1 MNLQPPSNTDNIN
14 DLLVQSCTD
23 LLKQFDLNGEV
34 VDELPSDSQIC
45 SLISANGDGIRMVSF
60 FQPDSDLILR
70 VHPSTET
77 EITQD
82 ELEDW
87 CCEFSNQ
94 LIGRLKTKL
103 LTRGCNVSIGL
114 PSLLVGEKISASKSQ
129 EAVTTKFCI
138 STQFGNLTL
147 TSFIRLDPEFELA
160 DENDVSQSGAGVMLE
175 GEVSLF

>member
-1 MNLQPPSNTDNIN
+1 MNLQPPSITDSIN

-23 LLKQFDLNGEV
+23 LLKQFNLDGEV
-34 VDELPSDSQIC
+34 VNELVTDSHIC
-45 SLISANGDGIRMVSF
+45 SLISANGEGIRMVSF

-77 EITQD
+77 EISQS
-82 ELEDW
+82 EMEDW

-94 LIGRLKTKL
+94 LIGRVKTKL
-103 LTRGCNVSIGL
+103 LTRGCSVSIGL
-114 PSLLVGEKISASKSQ
+114 PSLLVGEKISASKTQ
-129 EAVTTKFCI
+129 EAVTTEFHI

-147 TSFIRLDPEFELA
+147 TSFLRLDPEFELA
-160 DENDVSQSGAGVMLE
+160 DENDISQAGTGVMME